1 MGSAPATAERENHM
15 STTHSTVGHD
25 AGTTAKIKTQV
36 DQLVQTITA
45 ASERIKGIKPP
56 NKELEAK
63 TLEKIQ
69 RMGSVRGRAL
79 FYNYMGSGVG
89 RGPYVELEDGSIKL
103 DLINGIGIHVLGHA
117 HPRVMAAM
125 VKGALSDI
133 VIQGALQPNVESLAL
148 SEKLVKLA
156 SKKSRLKHC
165 WLSTCGTMANE
176 NALKMARQ
184 KRKGARM
191 IITFKN
197 AFAGRST
204 MMAEVTDNAAFKV
217 NLPEYNEVLRIPFY
231 DKNDPAS
238 KEKSLSAL
246 KEHVAKH
253 GENVGVFAFE
263 PMQGEG
269 GFLSADKSFF
279 APMLDFCKSKNIPI
293 WMDEVQTFTRTGEF
307 FAFETLGLG
316 DYVDF
321 CTIAKTAL
329 NGATLYTD
337 DMKPDP
343 GLLGGTFAGSSATLN
358 AGLEVLNVLED
369 GYMGP
374 QGRVQQIH
382 REFVAMLEKLN
393 TTTCK
398 GLLREAGGLGL
409 MVAVTPF
416 DGSKEKQG
424 ALLKTLFKNGLVC
437 FGCGHDPY
445 RIRFLI
451 PAVVTSQDIE
461 VARGVIEKSVLE
473 LA

>member
-1 MGSAPATAERENHM
+1 MLTAQETKEREHGM
-15 STTHSTVGHD
+15 SSN
-25 AGTTAKIKTQV
+25 AQIE
-36 DQLVQTITA
+36 QLVENAIAAGKSITGV
-45 ASERIKGIKPP
+45 RPP
-56 NKELEAK
+56 NPELEAK
-63 TLEKIQ
+63 MLEKIK
-69 RMGSVRGRAL
+69 RMGELRGRPL

-89 RGPYVELEDGSIKL
+89 RGPYVQLEDGSVKL
-103 DLINGIGIHVLGHA
+103 DLINGIGIHVLGHS
-117 HPRVMAAM
+117 HPRILAAM
-125 VKGALSDI
+125 VRGSLSDI
-133 VIQGALQPNVESLAL
+133 VIQGALQPNEESLAL

-156 SKKSRLKHC
+156 SKKSRLKHV

-184 KRKGARM
+184 KRKAARM
-191 IITFKN
+191 VITFKN

-238 KEKSLSAL
+238 KDKSFSAL

-253 GENVGVFAFE
+253 GDNIGVFSFE

-269 GFLSADKSFF
+269 GFKYADRSFF
-279 APMLDFCKSKNIPI
+279 APMLDFCKAKGIPI

-307 FAFETLGLG
+307 FAFETLDLG
-316 DYVDF
+316 EYVDI

-337 DMKPDP
+337 ELKPDA
-343 GLLGGTFAGSSATLN
+343 GLLGGTFAGSSATLT
-358 AGLEVLNVLED
+358 AGLEVLNILDNE

-374 QGRVQQIH
+374 EGKVQKIH

-393 TTTCK
+393 STTCK
-398 GLLREAGGLGL
+398 GLLSGAGGLGL

-416 DGSKEKQG
+416 DGSKEKQT
-424 ALLKTLFKNGLVC
+424 ALLKALFKNGLIC

-445 RIRFLI
+445 RVRFLI
-451 PAVVTSQDIE
+451 PAVLTSQDIE
-461 VARGVIEKSVLE
+461 VARQVIEKSVLE
-473 LA
+473 IA

>member
-1 MGSAPATAERENHM
+1 
-15 STTHSTVGHD
+15 V
-25 AGTTAKIKTQV
+25 KTQI
-36 DQLVQTITA
+36 DQLVKTITN
-45 ASERIKGIKPP
+45 ASERITGIKPP
-56 NKELEAK
+56 TKELEAK
-63 TLEKIQ
+63 TLDKIQ
-69 RMGSVRGRAL
+69 RMGNVRGRAL

-89 RGPYVELEDGSIKL
+89 RGPYVELEDGSVKL

-125 VKGALSDI
+125 VRGALSDI
-133 VIQGALQPNVESLAL
+133 VIQGALQPNEESLAI
-148 SEKLVKLA
+148 SEKLVQLA
-156 SKKSRLKHC
+156 SKKSKIKHC

-184 KRKGARM
+184 KSKGARM

-204 MMAEVTDNAAFKV
+204 MMAEVTDNPAFKV
-217 NLPEYNEVLRIPFY
+217 GLPDYNEVLRIPFY
-231 DKNDPAS
+231 DKKDPAS
-238 KEKSLSAL
+238 KDKSFAML

-253 GENVGVFAFE
+253 EGKIGVFGFE

-293 WMDEVQTFTRTGEF
+293 WLDEVQTFTRTGEF
-307 FAFETLGLG
+307 FAFETLDLG
-316 DYVDF
+316 DYVDL

-337 DMKPDP
+337 AMKPDP
-343 GLLGGTFAGSSATLN
+343 GLLGGTFAGSSATLT
-358 AGLEVLNVLED
+358 AGLEVLNILDD
-369 GYMGP
+369 GYMGTN
-374 QGRVQQIH
+374 GRVQQIH

-398 GLLREAGGLGL
+398 GLLQGAGGLGL

-416 DGSKEKQG
+416 DGSKEKQT
-424 ALLKTLFKNGLVC
+424 ALLKAMFKNGLIC

-445 RIRFLI
+445 RVRFLI
-451 PAVVTSQDIE
+451 PAVMTSKDIE